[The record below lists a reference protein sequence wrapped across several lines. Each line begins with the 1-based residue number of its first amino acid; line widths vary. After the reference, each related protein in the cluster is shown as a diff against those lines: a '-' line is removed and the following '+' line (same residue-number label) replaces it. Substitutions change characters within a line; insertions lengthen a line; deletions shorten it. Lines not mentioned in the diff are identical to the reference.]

1 VNPDYLRL
9 KAVSW
14 LAKDNDYKQEVQGL
28 NLSEHILQSEPERGC
43 LRSLG
48 DANNESQLSALV
60 LIVCP
65 GLIPG
70 TRCK

>member
-28 NLSEHILQSEPERGC
+28 NLSEHILQSEPSRCC
-43 LRSLG
+43 LRRLG
-48 DANNESQLSALV
+48 DADNEPQLSASV
-60 LIVCP
+60 SIVCP
-65 GLIPG
+65 GLTPG
-70 TRCK
+70 MRCK